1 MARELGVPGRMGPWP
16 SQVNTSF
23 TLCPIVLS
31 TLEEGKE
38 LMYQSQAIHSQVLK
52 KKKNHKMPRPL
63 ARLGLNMQVLSLKK
77 HCNF

>member
-52 KKKNHKMPRPL
+52 KKKKSQDASTL
-63 ARLGLNMQVLSLKK
+63 GKARFEHASSVSQEAL
-77 HCNF
+77 